1 MQVITSTRGMIISRI
16 YQDALTQ
23 KRAKLPRRRVR
34 ETTARRP
41 RRPAV
46 PA

>member
-1 MQVITSTRGMIISRI
+1 MQVITGTRGMIISRI
-16 YQDALTQ
+16 YRDALTQ
-23 KRAKLPRRRVR
+23 KLARLPRRRVR